1 MVIMADD
8 DEQPETEH
16 QRTMINIGIAV
27 FLVVLVGGGIWLAN
41 AIVDLRKTQDCIL
54 SGRRN
59 CAPIST
65 PSRETW

>member
-1 MVIMADD
+1 MPKED
-8 DEQPETEH
+8 DEPETEG
-16 QRTMINIGIAV
+16 QRTAINIGVVV

-41 AIVDLRKTQDCIL
+41 AIVDMRKTQDCVM

-65 PSRETW
+65 PGRDTW